1 MSKHI
6 IALLIVAS
14 TLASAQNQGQV
25 IEGMSTER
33 LARIDTRIQ
42 QAIKDNWFPG
52 AVVLIIRNNKPV
64 YFKSFGKSDLEA
76 STDMKRDNIFRIASQ
91 TKAITSLAVMM
102 MYEEGKFQLDDPVS
116 KFIPEFRNPQVLSEF
131 NANDT
136 TYKTTP
142 AEKEITIRHLLT
154 HTSGISYAAIGSS
167 EFNAIYAKAS
177 VPSGIGNAFANLGDK
192 MKILGK
198 LPIKHTPGESFTY
211 GLNVDVLGYLVEIWS
226 GLTLSDFFETQIFKP
241 LGMKDTYFYL
251 PDNKH
256 QRLVPVYEE
265 VNGKLA
271 KVTHQIYDNVDPW
284 YPRLKGQYYSGGAG
298 LSSTAEDYS
307 KFLQLFLNKG
317 EYNGKRLLSR
327 KTVELMLTNQTGDM
341 ATQFGLGFELETA
354 LNDYQDPT
362 SIGSFSWGGAFNTT
376 YWADPKENL
385 VALLYTQIYQSH
397 HREIGSLFKALTYQA
412 IVD

>member
-1 MSKHI
+1 MSRLI
-6 IALLIVAS
+6 IALLVIAS
-14 TLASAQNQGQV
+14 AVASAQNKSQV
-25 IEGMSTER
+25 VEGMSTER
-33 LARIDTRIQ
+33 LARIDVRMQ

-52 AVVLIIRNNKPV
+52 AVVLIIRNGKPV

-76 STDMKRDNIFRIASQ
+76 STDMKKDNIFRIASQ

-102 MYEEGKFQLDDPVS
+102 LFEEGKFQLDDPVS
-116 KFIPEFRNPQVLSEF
+116 KFIPEFKNSQVLTEF
-131 NANDT
+131 NANDS
-136 TYKTTP
+136 TYKSTP
-142 AEKEITIRHLLT
+142 AKKEITIRHLLT

-177 VPSGIGNAFANLGDK
+177 VPSGIGTAFATLGDK
-192 MKILGK
+192 MKILGG
-198 LPIKHTPGESFTY
+198 LPIKHLPGESFTY
-211 GLNVDVLGYLVEIWS
+211 GLNIDVLGYLVEIWS
-226 GLTLSDFFETQIFKP
+226 GQTLSNFFESRIFRP
-241 LGMKDTYFYL
+241 LGMNDTYFYL
-251 PDNKH
+251 PVEKH
-256 QRLVPVYEE
+256 SRLVPVYEE
-265 VNGKLA
+265 VNGKLS
-271 KVTHQIYDNVDPW
+271 KVTHQIYDKVDPW

-298 LSSTAEDYS
+298 LSSTVEDYS

-327 KTVELMLTNQTGDM
+327 KTVELMLTNQTGAM
-341 ATQFGLGFELETA
+341 STQFGLGFELETA

-362 SIGSFSWGGAFNTT
+362 SIGTFSWGGAFNTT

-385 VALLYTQIYQSH
+385 VALLYTQIYQSP